1 MTTTAPLS
9 EFPLFKDLPEEF
21 LAKLSPL
28 CQEESFAAGETIF
41 REGKQANLLHFLLE
55 GSLVL
60 KVQLTSRPE
69 NITVSAVN
77 RKYESFGWSGLVP
90 PHHYTASA
98 VCEQD
103 CRVLTIPG
111 EALRE
116 LLQQNTAAGFVVM
129 QRIAEMI
136 ANRLHNSRQA
146 LLKTL

>member
-1 MTTTAPLS
+1 MPTTAPLS
-9 EFPLFKDLPEEF
+9 DFPLFKDLPEEF
-21 LAKLSPL
+21 VTKLAPL
-28 CQEESFAAGETIF
+28 CQEETFRAGEVIF
-41 REGKQANLLHFLLE
+41 REGTQADQLHFLLE

-69 NITVSAVN
+69 SITVSAVN

-98 VCEQD
+98 ICEQD
-103 CRVLTIPG
+103 CHVLTIPG
-111 EALRE
+111 AALME
-116 LLQQNTAAGFVVM
+116 LLKQNPMAGFLIM

-136 ANRLHNSRQA
+136 ANRLHTSRQA

>member
-1 MTTTAPLS
+1 MSTIAPLS
-9 EFPLFKDLPEEF
+9 EFPLFKDLPEE
-21 LAKLSPL
+21 LLTKLSTL
-28 CQEESFAAGETIF
+28 CQEETFTAGETIF
-41 REGKQANLLHFLLE
+41 REGKPANQLHFLLE

-69 NITVSAVN
+69 SVTVSAVN
-77 RKYESFGWSGLVP
+77 RKYESFGWSGVVP

-111 EALRE
+111 AALME
-116 LLQQNTAAGFVVM
+116 LLHQYPTAGFLVM

-136 ANRLHNSRQA
+136 ASRLYTSRQA

>member
-69 NITVSAVN
+69 SITVSAVN

-136 ANRLHNSRQA
+136 ASRLHNSRQA